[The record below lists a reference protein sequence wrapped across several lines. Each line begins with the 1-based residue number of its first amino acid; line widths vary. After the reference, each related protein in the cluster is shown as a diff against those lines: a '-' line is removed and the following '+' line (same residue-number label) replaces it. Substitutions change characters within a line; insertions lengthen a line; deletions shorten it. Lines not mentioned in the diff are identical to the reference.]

1 VNWKRPNKRSAKS
14 RILDSPDKGGTSM
27 WLALFMVLSVSAQ
40 DNNEAEQL
48 FQEMEAKLDKA
59 MALDLSFDVIE
70 SDLVNG
76 NVL

>member
-1 VNWKRPNKRSAKS
+1 
-14 RILDSPDKGGTSM
+14 M